1 MRNVLMF
8 SSLLLPPSQTF
19 VRAQTE
25 SLQAFTGYYM
35 GCRRV
40 EGLPLPSERTLVIN
54 NGKSLGALQEIRFK
68 LTGTTPELRRQI
80 QNINPILLH
89 AQFGLSGVLVMP
101 LVQRLQIPFIVH
113 YRGADATVDP
123 RQARYASLNHW
134 LYYRRYHHLKQSAN
148 LFLTVSKFIREKLLA
163 QGFPEHK
170 VRTHYHGVDVSQFTP
185 DSSVPREPIVLFIG
199 RLAGKKGCDD
209 LIQAMARV
217 QSTRPDIRLV
227 MIGDGP
233 LRSQL
238 EALAAQHLKRYQ
250 FLGVQPQPVVQQW
263 LNRAYVLAAPSV
275 TTPDGDSEGLP
286 NVVLE
291 AQAMQLPVVST
302 YHAGIPEA
310 VMPGETGFLV
320 KEHDYDGLAAHVLKL
335 FQEKELWHYL
345 SQQGRSN
352 MENNF
357 NRYRQTRVLEDI
369 YEGVLA
375 DCESTQT

>member
-1 MRNVLMF
+1 MF

-19 VRAQTE
+19 VRAQAE
-25 SLQAFTGYYM
+25 SLEAFTSYYA

-40 EGLPLPSERTLVIN
+40 AGLSLPPERTFVVN
-54 NGKSLGALQEIRFK
+54 AGGKLGALQEMTFK
-68 LTGTTPELRRQI
+68 LTGVAPNFYHQV
-80 QNINPILLH
+80 QQINPVLLH

-101 LVQRLQIPFIVH
+101 LVDALRIPFIVH
-113 YRGADATVDP
+113 YRGADATINP
-123 RQARYASLNHW
+123 KQARYASVNHW
-134 LYYRRYHHLKQSAN
+134 LYYHRCDRLKHRAD

-170 VRTHYHGVDVSQFTP
+170 VRAHYHGVDVSQFTP
-185 DSSVPREPIVLFIG
+185 DTSLPREPIVLFVG

-209 LIQAMARV
+209 LIRAMARV
-217 QSTRPDIRLV
+217 QSTLPDAELV

-238 EALAAQHLKRYQ
+238 EALAATHLKRYQ

-263 LNRAYVLAAPSV
+263 LNKSYVLAAPSV

-310 VMPGETGFLV
+310 VIQGETGFLV
-320 KEHDYDGLAAHVLKL
+320 QEHDDQGLAAYILKL
-335 FQEKELWHYL
+335 FQEQELWQYL
-345 SQQGRSN
+345 SQQGRSH
-352 MENNF
+352 MERNF
-357 NRYRQTRVLEDI
+357 NRYCQTQILESI
-369 YEGVLA
+369 YETLIA
-375 DCESTQT
+375 DA